1 MSSCCLLA
9 SEVSNNLIEDCVNV
23 MHHFCLSVFQI
34 LALSFSSLIMMG
46 SGVALFEFVLLEFSD
61 YVD

>member
-46 SGVALFEFVLLEFSD
+46 SGVALFEFVLLG
-61 YVD
+61 VQ